1 MLWSG
6 LLLLCLHNV
15 AAAWEHTDDD
25 LMTFKTLPDVR
36 AVKFDI
42 EHLDRDRAAP
52 GYWFVSPYLHFAPDG
67 PTSAFEPFQ
76 VGPHIYDQDG
86 RLVWTGSIMF
96 DNHNVFDFRGINSFG
111 NETHISM
118 IQQFPFNDDHRGY
131 GLVMNPNFEIIRKVA
146 LRGDLGLFDIHE
158 FNVLDT
164 GKSALVTTY
173 TTQEIS
179 LEEYNRPDEKT
190 QLEVGGFAELDL
202 TTAQVLHEWKSY
214 NQISLAETVHYS
226 PLSRVEEDPGW
237 DYVHINSVDKNS
249 AGDYLLSMRF
259 TNTLYMVSGA
269 DGHIMWRLN
278 GRRNGEFDQDFIF
291 SKQHDAKF
299 LHSEGTHHIIS
310 LLNNASDEEFNDES
324 VSSAL
329 VIEIETSTT
338 PMTARAIRRYKRPDE
353 DLTRLRGNAQVLP
366 NKNMFACW
374 SQGGYISEFTEDGEL
389 VMSARFTSPRF
400 SNYRAYKNE
409 FVGRPTLP
417 PDMVA
422 SVHGTDETNLVTSIW
437 VSWNGATEVAT
448 WSFYARKS
456 QFDNPVFIGNV
467 TKLDFETMFI
477 ARGYLDWITAEAIDR
492 NGEALGS
499 SNVHRTDFPDW
510 DAVGWTGFSGEL
522 PKPQDPGVLYPSG
535 DGVADE
541 NDIDNGPVP
550 SSDGTAKAEVI
561 KATQMLS
568 KAQSAVRNIGGLFAL
583 VLLLAMMATVMGA
596 FMLIRGWRVRFYQQ
610 VKLEEGLP
618 EEETRLR
625 QSEDD

>member
-6 LLLLCLHNV
+6 LLLLCLRNV

-52 GYWFVSPYLHFAPDG
+52 GYWFVSPYLHIDPDG
-67 PTSAFEPFQ
+67 PTSVFEPFQ
-76 VGPHIYDQDG
+76 IGPHIYDQEG

-111 NETHISM
+111 NETHISL
-118 IQQFPFNDDHRGY
+118 IQQFPFDDEHRGY

-146 LRGDLGLFDIHE
+146 LRSDLGLFDIHE

-164 GKSALVTTY
+164 GKTAVVTTY

-179 LEEYNRPDEKT
+179 LGG
-190 QLEVGGFAELDL
+190 VGGFAELDL
-202 TTAQVLHEWKSY
+202 TSAQVLHEWKSY
-214 NQISLAETVHYS
+214 NQIPLVETVHYS
-226 PLSRVEEDPGW
+226 PWSPVEGDPGW

-259 TNTLYMVSGA
+259 TNTIYLVSGA
-269 DGHIMWRLN
+269 DGRIMWRLN
-278 GRRNGEFDQDFIF
+278 GQRNGEFDQDFIF

-299 LHSEGTHHIIS
+299 LHSEGTRHIIS
-310 LLNNASDEEFNDES
+310 LLNNASDEEFNEEN

-329 VIEIETSTT
+329 IIEIETGTT
-338 PMTARAIRRYKRPDE
+338 PMTARALRRYKRPDE

-366 NKNMFACW
+366 NNNMFACW
-374 SQGGYISEFTEDGEL
+374 SKGGYISEFTEDGEL

-409 FVGRPTLP
+409 FVGRPTIP

-437 VSWNGATEVAT
+437 VSWNGATEVAS

-456 QFDNPVFIGNV
+456 QFDKPVFVGNV
-467 TKLDFETMFI
+467 TRRDFETMFI

-492 NGEALGS
+492 NGAILGS

-510 DAVGWTGFSGEL
+510 DAVGWVGYSGEL
-522 PKPQDPGVLYPSG
+522 PKPQDPGTLYPNG

-541 NDIDNGPVP
+541 KANDNGPVP

-583 VLLLAMMATVMGA
+583 ILLLAMMATVMGA

-610 VKLEEGLP
+610 VKLEDGLP

-625 QSEDD
+625 RSEDD